1 MEKQAVV
8 NLADLA
14 EVEIAEFPCV
24 DQKGRR
30 WEEKTGHELVATFA
44 EFGGKELK
52 PPGVLGHNER
62 TDLEGKPIEGATG
75 MPAIGW
81 VKGLAM
87 KGAKLVAAIGQVP
100 AVVAELIAK
109 GAYKRISGSWWPD
122 GEAAGIPGAKG
133 RAVLRHVG
141 FLGADTPRIKTL
153 ADVQALYQGEAP
165 AAALTDDAQADVA
178 EFADVAPATPGE
190 AKPPE
195 SLKEAILT
203 ETTRERLQ
211 PIIQAIHSRLW
222 IIQEQHGKSDADVV
236 AALKELAAELAKFLA
251 AYEPSPGAHSP
262 EEVAAAAM
270 AAGKGGAAEPAQHPA
285 EKSPEASNSHAAG
298 SGGPVVAAGGERST
312 CALPATGIGPVAA
325 MSDSSRDQV
334 ATFVARL
341 TAEGR
346 LAPKHAPRIRAEAA
360 AYFAHGG
367 DEAVASY
374 LDDEDGLRKTKVVP
388 LGETGKAG
396 GAPET
401 TGGAAEFADPAA
413 DAVAGA
419 EFERF
424 GFGRSLGITRE
435 QYVKARRQ
443 TQK

>member
-52 PPGVLGHNER
+52 PPAVLGHNER

-75 MPAIGW
+75 MPALGW

-100 AVVAELIAK
+100 AVVAELINK

-141 FLGADTPRIKTL
+141 LLGADTPRIKTL

-165 AAALTDDAQADVA
+165 AAALADDAQADVA
-178 EFADVAPATPGE
+178 EFVDAAPAAE
-190 AKPPE
+190 QKPPE
-195 SLKEAILT
+195 NLKEAILT

-222 IIQEQHGKSDADVV
+222 IIQEQHGRSDVDVV

-270 AAGKGGAAEPAQHPA
+270 AAGQGGAAEPVAKATDAPGSLQAAAAAPA
-285 EKSPEASNSHAAG
+285 A
-298 SGGPVVAAGGERST
+298 AAGGDRPNGEK
-312 CALPATGIGPVAA
+312 PVTGIGPVAA
-325 MSDSSRDQV
+325 MSDASKDQI

-360 AYFAHGG
+360 ACFAHGG
-367 DEAVASY
+367 DEAVAAY
-374 LDDEDGLRKTKVVP
+374 LDDEDGLRKDKVVA

-396 GAPET
+396 GE
-401 TGGAAEFADPAA
+401 GGGGPAAEFADPAA
-413 DAVAGA
+413 DAAAEA
-419 EFERF
+419 EFDRF

-435 QYVKARRQ
+435 QYVAARRQ
-443 TQK
+443 KQK

>member
-1 MEKQAVV
+1 MIKPGAVEFV
-8 NLADLA
+8 DLP

-30 WEEKTGHELVATFA
+30 WEENTGHELVATFA

-100 AVVAELIAK
+100 AVVADLIAK

-141 FLGADTPRIKTL
+141 LLGADTPRIKTL

-165 AAALTDDAQADVA
+165 AAALADDAQTDVA

-211 PIIQAIHSRLW
+211 PIISAIHSRLW
-222 IIQEQHGKSDADVV
+222 IIQEQHGRSDADVV

-262 EEVAAAAM
+262 EEVAAASM
-270 AAGKGGAAEPAQHPA
+270 AAGKGGAAEPAGKPA
-285 EKSPEASNSHAAG
+285 DAPGSPQGVSAGAGAQPEAVRPTGEEPGAG
-298 SGGPVVAAGGERST
+298 IGPVVA
-312 CALPATGIGPVAA
+312 
-325 MSDSSRDQV
+325 MSDSLKDQI

-341 TAEGR
+341 TADGR

-360 AYFAHGG
+360 ACFTHGG
-367 DEAVASY
+367 EEAVAAY
-374 LDDEDGLRKTKVVP
+374 LDDEDGLRKEKVVP

-396 GAPET
+396 GE
-401 TGGAAEFADPAA
+401 GGGGPAAEFADPAA
-413 DAVAGA
+413 DAAAGA
-419 EFERF
+419 EFDRF
-424 GFGRSLGITRE
+424 GFGRSLGITCE

-443 TQK
+443 KQE